1 MSAPLSRQRG
11 FTLIELLVVIAI
23 IAVLVAILLPAIQQ
37 AREAARA
44 SQCRNNLKQIGIAMH
59 SYHET
64 HGTFPPGIIDPTAP
78 TTSPPKCVPVNATRF
93 WGGHVFI
100 FPYMDQGAIYN
111 RVTPGDGPCG
121 LPLESFTWDGKEL
134 LKTPFP
140 SYMCPSDT
148 GPDVNP
154 FYRGYSKS
162 NYPVSE
168 IISNVNT
175 RTRIR
180 DILDGTSNVLMH
192 AERSLKQNPAGARQT
207 AAIVWGRN
215 DISDAGWKFRVN
227 FPINTPNPTTS
238 TANGIG
244 ADNGCVRH
252 GIASNHVGGANVLL
266 CDGAVRF
273 VGENIAINPAT
284 ADTTTCIGM
293 NTNQAGPG
301 FILNNLLFMDDGRT
315 VGDF

>member
-1 MSAPLSRQRG
+1 MLLSRREHRPG

-23 IAVLVAILLPAIQQ
+23 IAVLVAILLPAVQQ

-64 HGTFPPGIIDPTAP
+64 HGTFPPGVIDPGTSCTIDT
-78 TTSPPKCVPVNATRF
+78 TTSAASYF
-93 WGGHVFI
+93 WGGHTFI
-100 FPYMDQGAIYN
+100 LPYMDQAAIYN
-111 RVTPGDGPCG
+111 RVTPGDKICG
-121 LPLESFTWDGKEL
+121 LPLETYAWNGDQL
-134 LKTPFP
+134 LKTVFP
-140 SYMCPSDT
+140 AFMCPSDT

-154 FYRGYSKS
+154 FYRGGSKS

-168 IISNVNT
+168 VIGFVNS
-175 RTRIR
+175 RVRIR

-192 AERSLKQNPAGARQT
+192 AERSLRQNPAGSRQT
-207 AAIVWGRN
+207 GAMVWGRN
-215 DISDAGWKFRVN
+215 NVSDAAWKFRVN

-244 ADNGCVRH
+244 ADDGCVRH
-252 GIASNHVGGANVLL
+252 GIASNHVGGANVLM

-273 VGENIAINPAT
+273 VGQNVPINPAV
-284 ADTTTCIGM
+284 ASTTTCIGM
-293 NTNQAGPG
+293 NPNQAGPG
-301 FILNNLLFMDDGRT
+301 FVLNNLFFIDDGRAT
-315 VGDF
+315 GDF